1 MLNCPVVID
10 LGSKDMSQAE
20 LMRKPVDSKVPCDRS
35 DCDCHASPYQTGHAV
50 KCAWSPA
57 CRSERFNELFVR
69 DSAVPLRHFHPSLR
83 NVVFLGQRLECIH
96 FVEPS
101 ERGCQDFAHCLTAQE
116 SSVKIEYNEA
126 MSIHL
131 HSRTAWQDV
140 LRNHNALYSRFF
152 GEVLAFATLRTNCRQ
167 SGSYPETGFW
177 EVPPGFNPEN
187 VSKRGAGQPGS
198 RE

>member
-116 SSVKIEYNEA
+116 SSVKIEYNQGD
-126 MSIHL
+126 
-131 HSRTAWQDV
+131 SRLEVGPD
-140 LRNHNALYSRFF
+140 LLSR
-152 GEVLAFATLRTNCRQ
+152 R
-167 SGSYPETGFW
+167 FW
-177 EVPPGFNPEN
+177 P
-187 VSKRGAGQPGS
+187 RS
-198 RE
+198 RACSVRCQTS